1 MSTTSLP
8 PWDRTPFTFGWNGNE
23 TGPYTLPQCSNT
35 TWNYWEKGN
44 NRDPNPP
51 PSPPYQLVIYAGGY
65 VPYMVLLNNTV
76 ATGNTTWIANL
87 PVGPRYGISM
97 KDSKNYTAGAS
108 RNLISTL
115 NQTYSGHVEVT
126 GSGQCQQAF
135 INVKNG
141 TAPYRMEVVPMNTQ
155 QKTLHYASSPFGVTL
170 DMGAGVEYFL
180 AVYDSAGNSAVMGSY
195 NILAS
200 PDNSCLGEA
209 ATVTAGQYSTLY
221 PGGTSSATA
230 ASASSNGLATSTV
243 IGIAVTVPV
252 AAIILTALLLW
263 FCYKQNRRQR
273 ELEEKPE
280 IDTRELQH
288 SGPNPLSNSIYVERQ
303 QHDLY

>member
-65 VPYMVLLNNTV
+65 VPYMVPLNNTV

-97 KDSKNYTAGAS
+97 KDSKNYTAGVLDQPLLMTPEAGC
-108 RNLISTL
+108 NAANPLKPSTL
-115 NQTYSGHVEVT
+115 DVEVT

-230 ASASSNGLATSTV
+230 AS
-243 IGIAVTVPV
+243 
-252 AAIILTALLLW
+252 
-263 FCYKQNRRQR
+263 
-273 ELEEKPE
+273 
-280 IDTRELQH
+280 
-288 SGPNPLSNSIYVERQ
+288 
-303 QHDLY
+303 